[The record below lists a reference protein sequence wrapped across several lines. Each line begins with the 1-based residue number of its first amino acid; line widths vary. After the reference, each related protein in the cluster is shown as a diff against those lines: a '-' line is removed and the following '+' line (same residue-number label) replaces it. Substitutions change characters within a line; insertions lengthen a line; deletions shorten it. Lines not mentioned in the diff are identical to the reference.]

1 MDRALTWIRGEWP
14 LLLGLVVGGTLLG
27 QHAFLNLHIPEGSD
41 WGVYLRGAEHVWH
54 PERDT
59 TFPDWRTPAYAWLV
73 GWLGES
79 QGYVRAGQILS
90 SVSALLTVLAAGLLG
105 RALSTAWIGGL
116 AAMAVAGF
124 TPVAHG
130 AHWVNHYPLLGATT
144 GLALALGAMA
154 CRWPHAVLG
163 AATGVAAGASVALDL
178 RGMVVVAAGGILCSL
193 ALADRTRP
201 WHHRGGTLGM
211 FLVGILAVGSAENA
225 LAERANTRLMP
236 LEKQVL
242 HQRELTLDW
251 QTWGNNPLAQEVQA
265 ACEDIRPGP
274 LRISQLFLPCSRA
287 MLSTNLQRLWNARS
301 LPPAGSLWLLW
312 LACLPGAW
320 GRRSVLAGGVL
331 VGVPL
336 VSIGVG
342 ASWVTYWDRYV
353 LQFAAPLAAL
363 GPVAIARVGEGVG
376 RRFGRELSG
385 TRVGAA
391 VATAWVLLGWP
402 KLAGGVPGAPP
413 MREQVPAE
421 IAAWAAENVGPEDV
435 LVDCAGIGINQ
446 FLLPNRVPLV
456 EFVRQPRACIDA
468 VRRPSNATGS
478 RYVLA
483 RHLPE
488 NHGGVETGVQAA
500 ELERM
505 GWGRYQNWHVPPAQ
519 ISIWRR

>member
-1 MDRALTWIRGEWP
+1 M
-14 LLLGLVVGGTLLG
+14 LLGLAIGGVLVG
-27 QHAFLNLHIPEGSD
+27 QHAFESLHIPEGSD

-73 GWLGES
+73 GWFGES
-79 QGYVRAGQILS
+79 QGYVRAGQMLS

-116 AAMAVAGF
+116 AAVAAAGF

-154 CRWPHAVLG
+154 CRWPHALLG
-163 AATGVAAGASVALDL
+163 AATGVAAGASLALDL
-178 RGMVVVAAGGILCSL
+178 RGMVVVVAGGILCSL
-193 ALADRTRP
+193 ALGVQSRP
-201 WHHRGGTLGM
+201 WLHRAGTAAF
-211 FLVGILAVGSAENA
+211 FLVGVWAVGSAEGA
-225 LAERANTRLMP
+225 LAERVNTRLMP

-242 HQRELTLDW
+242 HQRQLTLDW
-251 QTWGNNPLAQEVQA
+251 QTWEGGPLAQKLQA

-274 LRISQLFLPCSRA
+274 LRASHLLLPCSRA
-287 MLSTNLQRLWNARS
+287 MLSTNLQRLWNAQS
-301 LPPAGSLWLLW
+301 LPPASSLWLLC

-353 LQFAAPLAAL
+353 LQFAAPLVAL
-363 GPVAIARVGEGVG
+363 VPVAIARVGTGVG
-376 RRFGRELSG
+376 QRLGRRVAGKG
-385 TRVGAA
+385 VGAIA
-391 VATAWVLLGWP
+391 ASAWVVLAWPNLL
-402 KLAGGVPGAPP
+402 GGVPGAPP
-413 MREQVPAE
+413 MREKIPAE
-421 IAAWAAENVGPEDV
+421 IATWASENVREEDV
-435 LVDCAGIGINQ
+435 LVDCAGMGINQ
-446 FLLPNRVPLV
+446 FLLPNRVPLE
-456 EFVRQPRACIDA
+456 EFVRQPRACIDSI
-468 VRRPSNATGS
+468 RRPSSATGS

-483 RHLPE
+483 RHIPS

-505 GWGRYQNWHVPPAQ
+505 GWGRLQTWHVPPAQ
-519 ISIWRR
+519 VSIWRR